1 MKKQINNISL
11 FALLFAM
18 STIIISRQSKTDKSN
33 NYFMK
38 TKTTFIRSALAAV
51 LLVLAST
58 QSYATFSYTISFTA
72 SGTTTSVGSV
82 EVTNLT
88 KKTSVTVPSGNT
100 LTLTDVSTAVDVLR
114 ANNDGI
120 RISQNAG
127 SGTSTLTFYAE
138 QGGNAQVAAYALD
151 GRKVVGQTTRLE
163 AGNNS
168 LELTLPAGMYVI
180 RVSGTG
186 YAYSAKLQSQTS
198 AATQAGIKFMT
209 HTKVEASAPQ
219 KSKSIQPS
227 TTTMTYTTGDQLL
240 YTATSG
246 TYIASVPDVPTDSK
260 TINFN
265 FAVIPTSAIPAGTFT
280 MGSPTGELNRRDDET
295 QYQVTLTA
303 FRMSKY
309 EITNTQY
316 AAFLNAK
323 SIGSNGLYA
332 AGAYPTQALI
342 YANTSW
348 GLTYSGSQ
356 WVPVT
361 GYENAPVINV
371 TWYGA
376 TEYATYIGGTLPTEA
391 QWEYAC
397 RAGATTTTPFN
408 TGALLTNL
416 QANYN
421 WASPYVAG
429 TNTVTTYPG
438 KTQAVGTYAANAYG
452 LSDMHGN
459 VWEWCADWYGTYP
472 TTAQTNPTGATT
484 GSSRVFRG
492 GGWGS
497 YAQNCRSAY
506 RISLYPI
513 NNRNNLGFRV
523 VLVP

>member
-1 MKKQINNISL
+1 
-11 FALLFAM
+11 
-18 STIIISRQSKTDKSN
+18 
-33 NYFMK
+33 MK

-82 EVTNLT
+82 EVKNLT
-88 KKTSVTVPSGNT
+88 KGTTATVASGNT
-100 LTLTDVSTAVDVLR
+100 LTLTDQTTAVDALN
-114 ANNDGI
+114 ANDGGI
-120 RISQNAG
+120 RISQNANT
-127 SGTSTLTFYAE
+127 GTSTLTFYAT
-138 QGGNAQVAAYALD
+138 QSGNAHMAAYALD

-163 AGNNS
+163 AGDNS
-168 LELTLPAGMYVI
+168 LELSLPAGMYVI

-198 AATQAGIKFMT
+198 TATQAGIKFLT
-209 HTKVEASAPQ
+209 HTNVEASAPQ
-219 KSKSIQPS
+219 KSKATPIT

-246 TYIASVPDVPTDSK
+246 TYIASVPDVPTGSK

-265 FAVIPTSAIPAGTFT
+265 FATIPTSAIPAGTFT
-280 MGSPTGELNRRDDET
+280 MGSPGSEVNRYSDEA
-295 QYQVTLTA
+295 QYQVTLSA

-342 YANTSW
+342 YASSDSYDF
-348 GLTYSGSQ
+348 GLHYSGSQ
-356 WVPVT
+356 WVPAT

-397 RAGATTTTPFN
+397 RAGTTTPFN
-408 TGALLTNL
+408 TGAFLTNL

-421 WASPYVAG
+421 WAYPYNGG

-438 KTQAVGTYAANAYG
+438 KTQTVGTYAANAYG
-452 LSDMHGN
+452 LYDMHGN
-459 VWEWCADWYGTYP
+459 VWEWCSDWYGTYP
-472 TTAQTNPTGATT
+472 TAAQTNPTGATT
-484 GSSRVFRG
+484 GSYRVIRG
-492 GGWGS
+492 GSWDS
-497 YAQNCRSAY
+497 DARYCRSAF
-506 RISLYPI
+506 
-513 NNRNNLGFRV
+513 RNSSDPSDSYSFIGFRV
-523 VLVP
+523 VFVP

>member
-1 MKKQINNISL
+1 MK
-11 FALLFAM
+11 A
-18 STIIISRQSKTDKSN
+18 
-33 NYFMK
+33 
-38 TKTTFIRSALAAV
+38 KTTIFRSALAVV
-51 LLVLAST
+51 LLFLVTT

-72 SGTTTSVGSV
+72 SGSTTSIGSV
-82 EVTNLT
+82 EVKNLT
-88 KKTSVTVPSGNT
+88 KGTTATVPSGNT
-100 LTLTDVSTAVDVLR
+100 LTLTDQTTAVDALN
-114 ANNDGI
+114 ANDGGI
-120 RISQNAG
+120 RISQNANT
-127 SGTSTLTFYAE
+127 GTTTLKFYAG
-138 QGGNAQVAAYALD
+138 QNGNAQVAAYALD
-151 GRKVVGQTTRLE
+151 GRKVTGLSTRLE

-180 RVSGTG
+180 SVSGTG

-198 AATQAGIKFMT
+198 TATQAGIKFLT
-209 HTKVEASAPQ
+209 HTNVEASAPQ
-219 KSKSIQPS
+219 KSKAYVPIT
-227 TTTMTYTTGDQLL
+227 TTTMTYSSGDQLL

-246 TYIASVPDVPTDSK
+246 TYIASVPDVPTGNK
-260 TINFN
+260 TTNFN
-265 FAVIPTSAIPAGTFT
+265 FATIPTSAIPAGTFT
-280 MGSPTGELNRRDDET
+280 MGSPASEVNRWSNET
-295 QYQVTLTA
+295 QYPVTLSA
-303 FRMSKY
+303 YRMSKY

-323 SIGSNGLYA
+323 SIGSDGIWA
-332 AGAYPTQALI
+332 AAPVYPTQALI

-397 RAGATTTTPFN
+397 RAGTTTPFS
-408 TGALLTNL
+408 TGNFLTNL

-421 WASPYVAG
+421 WAYPYNSG
-429 TNTVTTYPG
+429 TNTVTTYPV
-438 KTQAVGTYAANAYG
+438 KTQTVGTYAANAYG
-452 LSDMHGN
+452 LYDMHGN

-472 TTAQTNPTGATT
+472 TIAQTDPSGATT

-492 GGWGS
+492 GGWNNG
-497 YAQNCRSAY
+497 AQYCRSAF
-506 RISLYPI
+506 
-513 NNRNNLGFRV
+513 RNTDSPSYNYFNLGFRV

>member
-1 MKKQINNISL
+1 
-11 FALLFAM
+11 
-18 STIIISRQSKTDKSN
+18 
-33 NYFMK
+33 MK

-51 LLVLAST
+51 LLLTATT

-72 SGTTTSVGSV
+72 VGGVTTSVGSV
-82 EVTNLT
+82 EVKNLT
-88 KKTSVTVPSGNT
+88 KGTTATVPSGNT
-100 LTLTDVSTAVDVLR
+100 LTLTDQTTAVDELN
-114 ANNDGI
+114 ANDGGI
-120 RISQNAG
+120 RVSQNG
-127 SGTSTLTFYAE
+127 STGTSTLTFYAE
-138 QGGNAQVAAYALD
+138 QGGNAQVAAYTID
-151 GRKVVGQTTRLE
+151 GRKVTGLTTRLE
-163 AGNNS
+163 AGDNS
-168 LELTLPAGMYVI
+168 LELTLPAGMYIV

-198 AATQAGIKFMT
+198 AATQAGIKFLT
-209 HTKVEASAPQ
+209 HTNVEASAPQ
-219 KSKSIQPS
+219 KSKAYQPA
-227 TTTMTYTTGDQLL
+227 TTTMTYSSGDQLL

-246 TYIASVPDVPTDSK
+246 AYIASVPDVPTGSK
-260 TINFN
+260 TTNFN
-265 FAVIPTSAIPAGTFT
+265 FATIPTSAIPAGTFT
-280 MGSPTGELNRRDDET
+280 MGSPTTEVNRSSDET
-295 QYQVTLTA
+295 QHSVTLTA

-323 SIGSNGLYA
+323 SIGSDGIWA
-332 AGAYPTQALI
+332 AAPVYPTQALI

-397 RAGATTTTPFN
+397 RAGTTTPFS
-408 TGALLTNL
+408 TGNFLTNL
-416 QANYN
+416 QANYY
-421 WASPYVAG
+421 WAYPYNSG

-438 KTQAVGTYAANAYG
+438 KTQTVGTYAANAYG
-452 LSDMHGN
+452 LYDMHGN
-459 VWEWCADWYGTYP
+459 VLEWCADWYGTYP
-472 TTAQTNPTGATT
+472 TIAQTDPSGATT
-484 GSSRVFRG
+484 GSLRVFRG

-506 RISLYPI
+506 RNFI
-513 NNRNNLGFRV
+513 NPNFYINYIGFRV